1 MCCWK
6 EMPLIQEVTGI
17 MTQHARLGFLLTLVG
32 LKSVRKVPVLIRS
45 ADRLWQAHGLGEGV

>member
-1 MCCWK
+1 
-6 EMPLIQEVTGI
+6 MPLIQEVTGI

-45 ADRLWQAHGLGEGV
+45 ADRLWQAHGFGEGV